1 MVTAFL
7 LKYWKQLIVLLSVVI
22 ALSLLYN
29 HTYNKG
35 YDAASKA
42 YEQEIAK
49 YKKEVS
55 DKIAAI
61 ERTST
66 LLLEQS
72 IVEQQKDAEDF
83 EKLLATI
90 KNKKMYVINNN
101 ICEPSP
107 DLVKIYNDS
116 VDRANKR

>member
-1 MVTAFL
+1 MTLFF
-7 LKYWKQLIVLLSVVI
+7 LKYWKQIVVI
-22 ALSLLYN
+22 LSLAASVFFAYN
-29 HTYNKG
+29 YVYTKG

-42 YEQEIAK
+42 YEQEIAN

-83 EKLLATI
+83 AKLLATI

-116 VDRANKR
+116 IDRANKK